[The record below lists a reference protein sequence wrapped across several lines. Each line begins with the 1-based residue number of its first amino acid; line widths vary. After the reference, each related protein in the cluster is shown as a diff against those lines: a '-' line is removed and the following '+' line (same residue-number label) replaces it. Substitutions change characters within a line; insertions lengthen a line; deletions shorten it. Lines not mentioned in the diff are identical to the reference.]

1 MTTPSHHSCPFR
13 QGADRVKPIVASIVQ
28 GSNGPTSLATSRL
41 VVCDDHHSNLDLVVQ
56 LTLARSAVATSS
68 GRGFEEAQIR

>member
-1 MTTPSHHSCPFR
+1 M
-13 QGADRVKPIVASIVQ
+13 
-28 GSNGPTSLATSRL
+28 GPTSLATSRL